1 MAVTNDE
8 FGKQGPNWEARN
20 RDQGKEISVD
30 DARQA
35 VPLGHIRY
43 VLGISLALVVVLFAI
58 IYFSYSHT
66 W

>member
-8 FGKQGPNWEARN
+8 FGKQGSNWEARN

>member
-8 FGKQGPNWEARN
+8 FGKQGSNWEARN

-58 IYFSYSHT
+58 IYFSYSHS